1 MTATQ
6 SLRIYELLNAQFQ
19 QPERARQL
27 TEAIEA
33 VIDQKV
39 EDSSK
44 KYEVL
49 NRKDLELIRV
59 EVKEQGSRLE
69 TKIAESQTASLR
81 WLIGL
86 FITLALMII
95 GLYIK
100 R

>member
-44 KYEVL
+44 KYEIL